1 MFSYID
7 TNIIILIYW
16 VSMVKKMVEVST
28 LYDLDIYTLAGQ
40 YVGQVH
46 DVVLNIRYGTISRLQ
61 VKALEPERKTAGF
74 GDIFKRGFQFVP
86 EEEVGRTFQEG
97 LLNIEFDR
105 VTAIG
110 DIMLIDPQDLKR
122 PKPPVAGEEMTIRPR
137 PEIPQEVPQAAPK
150 AKEE

>member
-1 MFSYID
+1 
-7 TNIIILIYW
+7 
-16 VSMVKKMVEVST
+16 MVKKMVEVST

-61 VKALEPERKTAGF
+61 VKALEPERKSAGF
-74 GDIFKRGFQFVP
+74 RDIFRGGFQFVP

-110 DIMLIDPQDLKR
+110 DIMLIDPQALKR
-122 PKPPVAGEEMTIRPR
+122 PKPPVVGEEMSIRPR
-137 PEIPQEVPQAAPK
+137 PEPVRAAPAEAPVEVPIPK
-150 AKEE
+150 AQ

>member
-1 MFSYID
+1 
-7 TNIIILIYW
+7 
-16 VSMVKKMVEVST
+16 MVEVT
-28 LYDLDIYTLAGQ
+28 QLYDLDIYTLAGQ

-61 VKALEPERKTAGF
+61 VKALEPEKKSAGF
-74 GDIFKRGFQFVP
+74 RDIFRGGFQFVP
-86 EEEVGRTFQEG
+86 EEEVGRTYQEG

-122 PKPPVAGEEMTIRPR
+122 PKPPVAGEEMSIRPR
-137 PEIPQEVPQAAPK
+137 PEAPKQVPQEVPQEVAPK
-150 AKEE
+150 PKEVI

>member
-1 MFSYID
+1 
-7 TNIIILIYW
+7 
-16 VSMVKKMVEVST
+16 MVKKMVEVTS

-61 VKALEPERKTAGF
+61 VKALEPEKKSAGF
-74 GDIFKRGFQFVP
+74 RDIFRGGFQFVP
-86 EEEVGRTFQEG
+86 DEENVGRTYQEG

-122 PKPPVAGEEMTIRPR
+122 AKPPVAGEEMSIRPR
-137 PEIPQEVPQAAPK
+137 PEAPKEIPQEVPKPK
-150 AKEE
+150 EVN

>member
-1 MFSYID
+1 
-7 TNIIILIYW
+7 
-16 VSMVKKMVEVST
+16 MVKKMVEVST

-61 VKALEPERKTAGF
+61 VKALEPERKSAGF
-74 GDIFKRGFQFVP
+74 RDIFRGGFQFVP

-122 PKPPVAGEEMTIRPR
+122 PKPPVAGEEMSIRPR
-137 PEIPQEVPQAAPK
+137 PEAPKQVPQEVPQEVAPK
-150 AKEE
+150 PKEVI

>member
-1 MFSYID
+1 M
-7 TNIIILIYW
+7 
-16 VSMVKKMVEVST
+16 
-28 LYDLDIYTLAGQ
+28 
-40 YVGQVH
+40 
-46 DVVLNIRYGTISRLQ
+46 
-61 VKALEPERKTAGF
+61 
-74 GDIFKRGFQFVP
+74 P
-86 EEEVGRTFQEG
+86 EEEVGGRTYQEG

>member
-1 MFSYID
+1 
-7 TNIIILIYW
+7 
-16 VSMVKKMVEVST
+16 MVKKMVEVTS

-61 VKALEPERKTAGF
+61 VKALEPEKKSAGF
-74 GDIFKRGFQFVP
+74 RDIFRGGFQFVP
-86 EEEVGRTFQEG
+86 EEDVGRTYQEG

-122 PKPPVAGEEMTIRPR
+122 PKPPVAGEEMSIRPR
-137 PEIPQEVPQAAPK
+137 PEIPKEVPQEVPKPK
-150 AKEE
+150 EVS

>member
-1 MFSYID
+1 
-7 TNIIILIYW
+7 
-16 VSMVKKMVEVST
+16 MVEVSS

-61 VKALEPERKTAGF
+61 VKAIEPERRSAGIR
-74 GDIFKRGFQFVP
+74 DIFRGGFQFVP
-86 EEEVGRTFQEG
+86 EEETGRSYQEG

-122 PKPPVAGEEMTIRPR
+122 PKPPVVGEEMSIRPKV
-137 PEIPQEVPQAAPK
+137 EAPK
-150 AKEE
+150 AEAPKVEAPKIKE